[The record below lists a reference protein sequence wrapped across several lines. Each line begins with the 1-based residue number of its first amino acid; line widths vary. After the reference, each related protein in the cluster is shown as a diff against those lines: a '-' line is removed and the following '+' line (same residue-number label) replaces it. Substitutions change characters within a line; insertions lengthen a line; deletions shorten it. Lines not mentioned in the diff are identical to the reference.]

1 MLLIVISSVF
11 PYFEGKEA
19 CVRANR
25 VAKTQAKCPLFC
37 LRRPNCHFVV
47 GSLRGLWLLNSRPSR
62 AYAMFFFSFVLQAS
76 GPQSPLAHSPT

>member
-25 VAKTQAKCPLFC
+25 VAKTQIKCPLLFLSC
-37 LRRPNCHFVV
+37 L
-47 GSLRGLWLLNSRPSR
+47 S
-62 AYAMFFFSFVLQAS
+62 
-76 GPQSPLAHSPT
+76 